1 MTVSPTATVRAAS
14 LTQRSHGFH
23 VSLLHPPRPLVG
35 VSIRMERGCQQN
47 DSLADGYR
55 NLHGVVPVRVHAD
68 LGGDVLKGTQP
79 EVIGAI

>member
-1 MTVSPTATVRAAS
+1 MQTRHANNLPTSQLAPDETVILLRA
-14 LTQRSHGFH
+14 
-23 VSLLHPPRPLVG
+23 PPLPLVG
-35 VSIRMERGCQQN
+35 VSIGMERGCQQN

-68 LGGDVLKGTQP
+68 LRGDVLKGTQP